1 MSTGSDRARP
11 APPRDP
17 VADWLQRRQV
27 PGFRSGSLW
36 KQAVAIVGY
45 VAIVGAL
52 VLGIGGL
59 DLPLLVLGLEGLV
72 LALLIGNVAGV
83 RGRIPILGSDNPRV
97 ARFGW
102 LILAILFFLLFIGIL
117 AAVPSPAQ

>member
-59 DLPLLVLGLEGLV
+59 DL
-72 LALLIGNVAGV
+72 ALLIGNVAGV